1 MLQYTDLGCILRIYL
16 CIVFQ
21 YESSLERFCY
31 GVIELCHLNFAIC
44 NDVVD
49 NVLNMFWCFETYQ
62 ICLNM

>member
-49 NVLNMFWCFETYQ
+49 NVLNMF
-62 ICLNM
+62 